1 MFSSSL
7 DGAAHLVQLALTP
20 IFLLT
25 GLASLL
31 NVFSTRLGR
40 VADRVDRLTADAEA
54 HPRQLR
60 ILRLRSRILDVA
72 VVLVAAAG
80 ALTCGAA
87 LTLFFGELR
96 NANGGILLFAL
107 FGLALLLSVL
117 ALAAFALETLLS
129 GRSIREEATG
139 RSESAGTPRPQP

>member
-1 MFSSSL
+1 MMATSL
-7 DGAAHLVQLALTP
+7 DSAAHVVQLALTP

-40 VADRVDRLTADAEA
+40 VADRVDKLTADSER

-60 ILRLRSRILDVA
+60 ILRLRSRILDAA
-72 VVLVAAAG
+72 VVLVAGAG

-96 NANGGILLFAL
+96 DINGGRLLFAL
-107 FGLALLLSVL
+107 FGAALLLSVI

-129 GRSIREEATG
+129 GHSIREQADG
-139 RSESAGTPRPQP
+139 GSVP

>member
-1 MFSSSL
+1 MFATSL
-7 DGAAHLVQLALTP
+7 DSAAHVVQLALTP

-40 VADRVDRLTADAEA
+40 VADRVDKLTADAGK

-60 ILRLRSRILDVA
+60 LLKLRSRILDAA
-72 VVLVAAAG
+72 VILVAAAG

-96 NANGGILLFAL
+96 NANGGLLLFAL
-107 FGLALLLSVL
+107 FGAALFPSVI
-117 ALAAFALETLLS
+117 ALAAYAFETLLS
-129 GRSIREEATG
+129 GHSIREQANDDG
-139 RSESAGTPRPQP
+139 GA